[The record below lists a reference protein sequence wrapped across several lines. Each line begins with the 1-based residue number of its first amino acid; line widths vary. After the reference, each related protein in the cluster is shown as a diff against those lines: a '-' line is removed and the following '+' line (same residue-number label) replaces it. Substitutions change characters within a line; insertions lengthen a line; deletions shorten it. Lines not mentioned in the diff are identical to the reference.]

1 MRASTEPLGELEEA
15 LKSTETVKSD
25 LEDSEMTL
33 QTETGS
39 SSEEEGGGWFGGMSA
54 DFRVLASSIKNT
66 AGGVASFVHRSAL
79 SVAAEIAALE
89 HDEDTE
95 HGEHCAKSSSGE
107 GGPLRLPWEVKSEES
122 TFNED
127 TLLKEKIMSLSS
139 KESTF
144 LQPFSSQKQDGAG
157 DHHTNEQDV
166 FVLDESRIQ
175 LIRQLL
181 ELDDQLA
188 ATHARLSGRSDVRE
202 TVFWRNYFHH
212 CTETRDEH
220 MRQFGPNTSVD
231 VASDEMSFVCVRD
244 PTSSAPTSLNSDA
257 CYSLGDLV
265 IVDSDESQNNL
276 DDGV

>member
-1 MRASTEPLGELEEA
+1 MRASTEPLGELEDA
-15 LKSTETVKSD
+15 LKSTGTVKSD

-89 HDEDTE
+89 HDEDAE
-95 HGEHCAKSSSGE
+95 HGEHSGE
-107 GGPLRLPWEVKSEES
+107 GGSLRLPWEVKGEENK
-122 TFNED
+122 FNED
-127 TLLKEKIMSLSS
+127 TLLKEKIISLSS

-144 LQPFSSQKQDGAG
+144 LQPFASRKQEGVG
-157 DHHTNEQDV
+157 DNHTNEEDA

-220 MRQFGPNTSVD
+220 MRQFGPSVD
-231 VASDEMSFVCVRD
+231 VASDEMSFVSVRD
-244 PTSSAPTSLNSDA
+244 PISSAPTSLNSDSG
-257 CYSLGDLV
+257 YLV
-265 IVDSDESQNNL
+265 IVDSDASENNL
-276 DDGV
+276 DGGV

>member
-1 MRASTEPLGELEEA
+1 MRASTEPLGELEDA

-25 LEDSEMTL
+25 LENSEMTV

-89 HDEDTE
+89 HDEDVE
-95 HGEHCAKSSSGE
+95 HGEHCAKTSSGE
-107 GGPLRLPWEVKSEES
+107 GGPLRLPWEVKGNENIFS
-122 TFNED
+122 ED
-127 TLLKEKIMSLSS
+127 TLLKEKIVSLSS
-139 KESTF
+139 KESSF
-144 LQPFSSQKQDGAG
+144 LQPFSSRKQDSAG
-157 DHHTNEQDV
+157 DQYANEESA
-166 FVLDESRIQ
+166 FVLDEARIQ

-212 CTETRDEH
+212 CTDTRDEH
-220 MRQFGPNTSVD
+220 MRQFGPNVD
-231 VASDEMSFVCVRD
+231 IASDDMSFVCVRD
-244 PTSSAPTSLNSDA
+244 PIASAPTSLNSDL
-257 CYSLGDLV
+257 CYSEGDLV
-265 IVDSDESQNNL
+265 IVDSDTSQSNL
-276 DDGV
+276 DVGV

>member
-1 MRASTEPLGELEEA
+1 MRASTEPLGELEDA
-15 LKSTETVKSD
+15 LKSTGTVKSD
-25 LEDSEMTL
+25 LEDSETTL

-39 SSEEEGGGWFGGMSA
+39 TSEEEGGGWLA
-54 DFRVLASSIKNT
+54 DFRVLASSLKST

-89 HDEDTE
+89 HDEDAE
-95 HGEHCAKSSSGE
+95 HGEHFTKSSSGE
-107 GGPLRLPWEVKSEES
+107 GGPLRLPWEVKGEEN

-127 TLLKEKIMSLSS
+127 TLLKEKIVSLSS

-144 LQPFSSQKQDGAG
+144 LQPFSSRKQDGTG
-157 DHHTNEQDV
+157 DHHTNEEDA

-181 ELDDQLA
+181 ELDDQLS

-220 MRQFGPNTSVD
+220 MRQYGPNVD
-231 VASDEMSFVCVRD
+231 VASDDMSFVCVRD
-244 PTSSAPTSLNSDA
+244 SVASPPTSLNSDL
-257 CYSLGDLV
+257 CYSEGDLV
-265 IVDSDESQNNL
+265 IVGPDVSRKL
-276 DDGV
+276 P

>member
-1 MRASTEPLGELEEA
+1 MRTSTEPMDA
-15 LKSTETVKSD
+15 LKSTGTMKSD
-25 LEDSEMTL
+25 LEDSDMTL

-39 SSEEEGGGWFGGMSA
+39 TSEEEGGGWFGGMSA

-95 HGEHCAKSSSGE
+95 HGEHYAKSSSDE
-107 GGPLRLPWEVKSEES
+107 GGPLRLPWEVKCEDN

-127 TLLKEKIMSLSS
+127 LLLKAKIFGLSS

-144 LQPFSSQKQDGAG
+144 LQPYSSRKKDGAG
-157 DHHTNEQDV
+157 DHHTNEEDV
-166 FVLDESRIQ
+166 FLLDESRIQ
-175 LIRQLL
+175 VIRNLL

-220 MRQFGPNTSVD
+220 IRQYGLMSVD
-231 VASDEMSFVCVRD
+231 VASDDMSFVCVD
-244 PTSSAPTSLNSDA
+244 GSIASPPTSLNSNS
-257 CYSLGDLV
+257 CYSVGDLV
-265 IVDSDESQNNL
+265 IVDSDESRKRP
-276 DDGV
+276 

>member
-1 MRASTEPLGELEEA
+1 MDP
-15 LKSTETVKSD
+15 LKSTGTVKSH
-25 LEDSEMTL
+25 LEDSDMTL

-39 SSEEEGGGWFGGMSA
+39 TSEEEGGGWFGGMSA

-95 HGEHCAKSSSGE
+95 HGEHCAKSSGE
-107 GGPLRLPWEVKSEES
+107 DGPLRLPWEVKGEDNI
-122 TFNED
+122 FNED
-127 TLLKEKIMSLSS
+127 MLLKAKILSLSS

-144 LQPFSSQKQDGAG
+144 LQPYSSRKKDGAG
-157 DHHTNEQDV
+157 DHHTNEEDA

-175 LIRQLL
+175 VIRHLL

-220 MRQFGPNTSVD
+220 IRQYGLMCID
-231 VASDEMSFVCVRD
+231 VASDDMSFVCVD
-244 PTSSAPTSLNSDA
+244 GSVASPPTSLNSNS
-257 CYSLGDLV
+257 CYSVGDLV
-265 IVDSDESQNNL
+265 IVDESRK
-276 DDGV
+276 